1 MRQRKHRVSKT
12 FLTVKALGLTEI
24 EEKLIQNSAT
34 LVLAIWWFF
43 LFWKSRFTILERKIL
58 EMKDLKA

>member
-34 LVLAIWWFF
+34 LVLAIWWLFFF
-43 LFWKSRFTILERKIL
+43 LEI
-58 EMKDLKA
+58 